1 MPQDLRKAPWL
12 QLLRLLQDAA
22 KDIIKSDEM
31 RLAATRSDQ
40 LPSSSLRQEQLYL
53 WQSSYICPACT

>member
-31 RLAATRSDQ
+31 RLAATLSNQ
-40 LPSSSLRQEQLYL
+40 LPGPGLRQEQLYL
-53 WQSSYICPACT
+53 WQPSYICPACT